1 MTKARSM
8 RLDKFLAEMG
18 VGSRSQVKE
27 IAKKGRVRLNGRVVS
42 DPSIKLDPDLDLVEL
57 DGEPVAY
64 AQVEYF
70 MLNKPAGV
78 VSATEDSRYPV
89 VTDLIKTSLRKDL
102 FPVGRLDL
110 DTEGLLLLTNDGQL
124 AYSLLSPKR
133 HVDKV

>member
-1 MTKARSM
+1 MYKR
-8 RLDKFLAEMG
+8 
-18 VGSRSQVKE
+18 Q
-27 IAKKGRVRLNGRVVS
+27 
-42 DPSIKLDPDLDLVEL
+42 
-57 DGEPVAY
+57 
-64 AQVEYF
+64 

-133 HVDKV
+133 HVDKVYYVEYQDVYKRQDFWICFQEAAPLRLKL

>member
-110 DTEGLLLLTNDGQL
+110 DTEGLLLLNQRRAAGLQP
-124 AYSLLSPKR
+124 SLP
-133 HVDKV
+133 

>member
-102 FPVGRLDL
+102 FPNVSCKDDEQDL
-110 DTEGLLLLTNDGQL
+110 QDRPG
-124 AYSLLSPKR
+124 
-133 HVDKV
+133 